1 MTEPAEDKALEEYL
15 RRKSA
20 LSMGYR
26 RLYIEE
32 APPPELDRAVT
43 ARARRALRWLVPALL
58 AVAMGAA
65 LIMAANFGVN
75 AWMDAMVV
83 MEKSLKERREERR
96 KQIEKERAEQP
107 VTVVIDA
114 KDIAAQQLADAAA
127 REKADQIAR
136 TEWLAKI
143 EALKREGKTAEAET
157 EQRRFE
163 QAYPSSA
170 K

>member
-20 LSMGYR
+20 LSMGYK

-43 ARARRALRWLVPALL
+43 ARARRALRWLLPALL
-58 AVAMGAA
+58 AIGMGVA
-65 LIMAANFGVN
+65 LITAANFGVN
-75 AWMDAMVV
+75 AWMKAMVV

-107 VTVVIDA
+107 IGVVIDA
-114 KDIAAQQLADAAA
+114 NDIAKQEAADAAA
-127 REKADQIAR
+127 REQIDRIAR
-136 TEWLAKI
+136 TAWLEKI
-143 EALKREGKTAEAET
+143 EALKREGKAGEAEAEL
-157 EQRRFE
+157 QRFQ
-163 QAYPSSA
+163 QAYPNAA